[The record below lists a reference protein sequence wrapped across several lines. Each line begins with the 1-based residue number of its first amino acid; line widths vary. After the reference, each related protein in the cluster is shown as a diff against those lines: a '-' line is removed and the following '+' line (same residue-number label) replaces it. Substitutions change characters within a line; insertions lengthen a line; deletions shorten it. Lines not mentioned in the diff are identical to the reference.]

1 MSPKPLFHDIT
12 RRRFLAAGAL
22 GAGVLFCAP
31 KLVRAGGSVRYCAMS
46 PEMNDL
52 AGYTKAEDFGWTA
65 SEAVKTVTMRGVD
78 DAHFKGYRTLLT
90 IVDESGGQVRR
101 AWVPGL
107 LHAGCFDGNQVYLV
121 TRGEGAAF
129 YALDVDTLEITAHAL
144 PEPGTLFGGHVIGW
158 TQPGHFAVTVNRQ
171 ELGAYDFVNIYEGKT
186 LKRVDSFSSHGFQ
199 AHELALA
206 PDKQTL
212 YVGHYGAY
220 FMSGP
225 YQHFR
230 AEKLVQKLQGLTG
243 NLTYFPG
250 SVAAIGVADHKLKQR
265 LSDKRNGPQ
274 GHIAPG
280 SDGSVYLTRFAP
292 RLNPHEDV
300 LNNPLFAAGEA
311 DKSCPPEFYN
321 TLEFKSSGTTVVYD
335 NVAQQY
341 LLAATHKGQVVYGSA
356 DQPDVML
363 AVEMTPL
370 HYKKPYGLAFHPDG
384 QHYVVSCDNGFAL
397 FQRKTHEYVAD
408 RSIALRLGLHS
419 HMCAG

>member
-1 MSPKPLFHDIT
+1 MSPQPPFHGLT

-22 GAGVLFCAP
+22 GAGVLLCAP
-31 KLVRAGGSVRYCAMS
+31 KFVRAGGSVRYCAMS

-52 AGYTKAEDFGWTA
+52 ASYTKAEDFSWTA
-65 SEAVKTVTMRGVD
+65 DEAVKTVTIPGVD
-78 DAHFKGYRTLLT
+78 EAYFKGYRTLLT
-90 IVDESGGQVRR
+90 IVDESGAKVRR

-107 LHAGCFDGNQVYLV
+107 LHAGCFGGNQVYVV
-121 TRGEGAAF
+121 TRGEGSAF

-158 TQPGHFAVTVNRQ
+158 TQAGHFAVTVNRQ
-171 ELGAYDFVNIYEGKT
+171 QEGAYDFVNIYEGQK

-225 YQHFR
+225 YQHFHE
-230 AEKLVQKLQGLTG
+230 EKLPQKLQGSTG
-243 NLTYFPG
+243 NINYFPG

-292 RLNPHEDV
+292 RLNPHEAV

-321 TLEFKSSGTTVVYD
+321 TLDFKSSGTTVVFD

-356 DQPDVML
+356 EKPDDMQ
-363 AVEMTPL
+363 AVEMTP
-370 HYKKPYGLAFHPDG
+370 HQYKKPYGLAFHPDG

-397 FQRKTHEYVAD
+397 LQRKTHEFVAE
-408 RSIALRLGLHS
+408 RSFALKLGLHS

>member
-1 MSPKPLFHDIT
+1 MSPQPPFHGIT
-12 RRRFLAAGAL
+12 RRRFLATGAL
-22 GAGVLFCAP
+22 GAGVLICAP
-31 KLVRAGGSVRYCAMS
+31 THVRAGSSVRYCSMS

-52 AGYTKAEDFGWTA
+52 ADYAKSEDFSWTA
-65 SEAVKTVTMRGVD
+65 DEAVKIVSIRGLD
-78 DAHFKGYRTLLT
+78 SGAFKGYRTLLT
-90 IVDESGGQVRR
+90 IVDENGERIRR

-107 LHAGCFDGNQVYLV
+107 LHAGCFGGNQVYVV
-121 TRGEGAAF
+121 TRGEGAVF
-129 YALDVDTLEITAHAL
+129 YALDIEAMEITAHAL
-144 PEPGTLFGGHVIGW
+144 PEHGTLFGGHVIAW
-158 TQPGHFAVTVNRQ
+158 THPGHFAVTVNRQ
-171 ELGAYDFVNIYEGKT
+171 QQGAHDTVDIYEGKR

-206 PDKQTL
+206 PDSQTL

-230 AEKLVQKLQGLTG
+230 AEKLIQKLSGMSG
-243 NLTYFPG
+243 DITYFPG
-250 SVAAIGVADHKLKQR
+250 SVAAIGVADHKLKLR

-280 SDGSVYLTRFAP
+280 SDGSVYLTRFLP
-292 RLNPHEDV
+292 RLDPHQAVID
-300 LNNPLFAAGEA
+300 NPLFAAGEA

-321 TLEFKSSGTTVVYD
+321 TLNFKSSGTTVVYD
-335 NVAQQY
+335 NAAQQY
-341 LLAATHKGQVVYGSA
+341 LLAATHKGQVVFGSA
-356 DQPDVML
+356 DKPNLMQ

-370 HYKKPYGLAFHPDG
+370 QYKKPYGLAFHPDG

-397 FQRKTHEYVAD
+397 LQRKTHEFVAE